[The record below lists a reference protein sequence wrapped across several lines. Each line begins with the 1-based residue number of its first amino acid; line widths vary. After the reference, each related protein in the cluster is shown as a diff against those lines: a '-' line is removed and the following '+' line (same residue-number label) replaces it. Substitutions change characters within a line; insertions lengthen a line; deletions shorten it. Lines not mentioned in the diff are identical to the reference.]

1 MTQVREGLRPLRP
14 PWLSVGFVV
23 SFATLAGVLSLSV
36 LAWLPAVVDLPAH
49 VIDPPPVW
57 LLALFVA
64 LAAVSDVVYVPVRH
78 ADAWEELTFVEV
90 VIIWG
95 VLILPPFAALSTA
108 LLGFALVALLLRRQA
123 VKSLFNLGSYAISG
137 AGLMI
142 TYLILVGDSEQFGL
156 RSVLAL
162 LVGAVVFT
170 TLNLFMLTLILLAA
184 EGVPPR
190 ELLEEQWALS
200 LGMAVGSVGV
210 ATVALSIEQSNPALT
225 PFAALPVIALWYAYR
240 ASSAHA
246 EGRERSRWLVELGQA
261 VATPGQPQVVIPR
274 AAEALRRVYA
284 ADEYAVVLASGHHF
298 GTDPAWVPPP
308 VPPRQVRTLVG
319 DELPD
324 HWDAGV
330 GIRLD
335 DQSGGG
341 VLAIGTHHQQEWAT
355 RHLPWARS
363 WSVPE
368 TDEPALVALT
378 AAVGSS
384 VRAGQTLA
392 ELTAETAKLQAVV
405 DHATDG
411 ICVVDQQ
418 DEVLLWSPA
427 AQRITGVDLPDGLDS
442 VRTADTPDIVRRI
455 VSVPAEPEGV
465 EVSFERSDGQQ
476 LDLQVTR
483 VDVAASGT
491 RVMTIRDMTR
501 ERRAERLKS
510 DFIATI
516 SHELRTPITPI
527 RGYADLLRRRWDR
540 MSEEKRAG
548 VLETIQERADHLTR
562 LVDDLLVAARTTSDA
577 ELGVDMQRMDLVD
590 AVREAATG
598 FPEVDGRLSIA
609 ASEPLW
615 VHADRTRV
623 IQIINNLVGNAVKYT
638 GPDAAIEVRF
648 SAGPE
653 RVEVFI
659 RDHGAGIAADEQER
673 VFERFYRIEDPMTMR
688 TGGSGL
694 GLHISRQLAR
704 AMGGDVRL
712 NSIPG
717 EGSTFVLQLIAEGT

>member
-36 LAWLPAVVDLPAH
+36 LAWLPAVVELPAH
-49 VIDPPPVW
+49 VIDPPPAW

-108 LLGFALVALLLRRQA
+108 LLGFALVALLLRRPA

-156 RSVLAL
+156 QSVLAL

-246 EGRERSRWLVELGQA
+246 EGRERSHWLVELGQA
-261 VATPGQPQVVIPR
+261 VATPGEPKVVIPR

-284 ADEYAVVLASGHHF
+284 ADEYAVVLASGQHF
-298 GTDPAWVPPP
+298 GADPSWVAPA
-308 VPPRQVRTLVG
+308 VAPRQVRTLL
-319 DELPD
+319 DAELPD

-330 GIRLD
+330 AIRLD

-355 RHLPWARS
+355 RYLPWARS
-363 WSVPE
+363 WSIPE

-392 ELTAETAKLQAVV
+392 ALTAETAKLQAVV

-427 AQRITGVDLPDGLDS
+427 ARRITGIDLPASGVSPQIADLPD
-442 VRTADTPDIVRRI
+442 IVQRI
-455 VSVPAEPEGV
+455 VAVPAEPEGV

-483 VDVAASGT
+483 VDVVASGT

-562 LVDDLLVAARTTSDA
+562 LVDDLLVAARTTSDTK
-577 ELGVDMQRMDLVD
+577 LSVDMQRMDLVD

-598 FPEVDGRLSIA
+598 FPEVEGRLSIDV
-609 ASEPLW
+609 SEPLW

-623 IQIINNLVGNAVKYT
+623 IQIISNLVGNAVKYT
-638 GPDAAIEVRF
+638 PADAPIEITFGTVDD
-648 SAGPE
+648 G
-653 RVEVFI
+653 VEVSI

-712 NSIPG
+712 NSSPG
-717 EGSTFVLQLIAEGT
+717 KGSTFVLQLTAEGN